1 MDFNT
6 WIDTFIEEKGIDR
19 ETFIDVESDNGT
31 MNCIP
36 VGCVVDQL
44 KVEEQSTQAQ
54 AKNIIVK
61 IDFQNGDVMDF
72 FEFLAKKMAINIPS
86 KWD

>member
-19 ETFIDVESDNGT
+19 ETFIDVESENGT
-31 MNCIP
+31 PNSIP

-44 KVEEQSTQAQ
+44 KVEEKSTQAQ

-61 IDFQNGDVMDF
+61 IDFHNGDVMDF
-72 FEFLAKKMAINIPS
+72 FKFLAKKMAF
-86 KWD
+86 DLY